1 MKTIKNIDL
10 DVTRD
15 IAINIVDQ
23 LVLEKIIPNCMDT
36 DDETEFLVQ
45 DIIHH
50 KLNEVFNL

>member
-1 MKTIKNIDL
+1 MITIKNIDL

-23 LVLEKIIPNCMDT
+23 LVLEKIIPNCIDT
-36 DDETEFLVQ
+36 DDEIEFLTQ

-50 KLNEVFNL
+50 KLNELFNL